1 MLPPGGNSWPCS
13 LLSTA
18 LCLVHVLIG
27 LSDLDIFICKG
38 NKQDSSVA
46 ESVLKN
52 CLIPL
57 FNSNSSAQYSLVSL
71 NNRDSRNALLGHL
84 LAVNV
89 IAHTCGLASSTL
101 GSLA

>member
-1 MLPPGGNSWPCS
+1 M
-13 LLSTA
+13 
-18 LCLVHVLIG
+18 VHVLIG

-84 LAVNV
+84 LLAVNV

>member
-1 MLPPGGNSWPCS
+1 M
-13 LLSTA
+13 
-18 LCLVHVLIG
+18 VHVLIG

-71 NNRDSRNALLGHL
+71 NRDSRNALLGHL